1 MGERR
6 NNCSQIN
13 AVDTSV
19 KKWLVVIVAGQS
31 NAVGYDESTPVES
44 EFPENPRICQLGYRG
59 NDNLKIVPLRWC
71 AQNFQ
76 DASKDGNGRKGT
88 KGIHYP
94 LGQELL
100 KWIPSDYGVLF
111 IPAAHGGTSIC
122 FKGGAA
128 SGAGVS
134 YWHLSRVNFDENQM
148 KTTSTAL
155 AAYHWQ
161 LLSSGENQ
169 PLVGIQGT
177 NNMKAIQRR
186 LSYVLKEYPESALL
200 AIVWCQG
207 EHTVKNKQSL
217 MSTDEQCIYGYQ
229 RMFQGLV
236 SAAYLSGIKNI
247 VGNNLS
253 YNDLFIYRAPEYW
266 STTNPNAA
274 LYNKIQEHYQKVL
287 PASNYITPPQTDSVT
302 NKYNGAPSGPKNAQ
316 GKPTLGPGQTS
327 TEQETH
333 YGNNAFRDYIAPM
346 VADAIKKHYDSL
358 NAKYF
363 TIKNQ
368 HELITD
374 YKVG

>member
-6 NNCSQIN
+6 NNCNQ
-13 AVDTSV
+13 AKGVDTSV

-44 EFPENPRICQLGYRG
+44 EFPENPRICQLGLEG
-59 NDNLKIVPLRWC
+59 DDNLKIIPLRWC

-76 DASKDGNGRKGT
+76 NMSTCGVKKNGT
-88 KGIHYP
+88 KGVHYP

-111 IPAAHGGTSIC
+111 LPVAFGNTPVVFKSSTYWNNSRQNFNENTMMSTS
-122 FKGGAA
+122 
-128 SGAGVS
+128 
-134 YWHLSRVNFDENQM
+134 SRAN
-148 KTTSTAL
+148 TAWKNW
-155 AAYHWQ
+155 AWQ
-161 LLSSGENQ
+161 CISNAEAE
-169 PLVGIQGT
+169 PLVGLQAT
-177 NNMKAIQRR
+177 NPIKIIQRR
-186 LSYVLKEYPESALL
+186 LAYVLKTYPESALL
-200 AIVWCQG
+200 ALVWVQG
-207 EHTVKNKQSL
+207 EASMVGDSNAGVTNQATFL
-217 MSTDEQCIYGYQ
+217 YGYT
-229 RMFQGLV
+229 RMFMGIQAV
-236 SAAYLSGIKNI
+236 CKLSGIKNI
-247 VGNNLS
+247 VGNDITHS
-253 YNDLFIYRAPEYW
+253 DIFTFRAPIYW
-266 STTNPNAA
+266 SSSDSAQAPNYIA
-274 LYNKIQEHYQKVL
+274 LQELYKKML
-287 PASNYITPPQTDSVT
+287 PKNNYITPPQTDSVT

-346 VADAIKKHYDSL
+346 LSDAIKKHYDSL

-374 YKVG
+374 YLVG